1 MEYVD
6 YESLTEAELGAMDN
20 LTVRSKVS
28 ELPMSS
34 SGNISPYALGMS
46 VRIDLE
52 KRRRATQTDK
62 ERDNMVGK
70 AFLESC
76 GKFGSSDKVVEAA
89 AILRKLDTNCSA
101 MVYREALATRMQLR
115 KMALKNLSGE
125 NFAEALLQAHYSLLL
140 AKKFHMDIAKTPL
153 SGEMAME
160 LLILSKCYAHVG
172 QFDAGRT
179 HLIEFRFLVEQT
191 ILHLV
196 KPAAAGDRA
205 APQPTERKAVI
216 NCDPKVFPNI
226 VFTLAEILTMYDL
239 HEDAEIFF
247 SKYLMLCEREF
258 GGDSVGLSEAINS
271 VCVYLLRSRQHMKA
285 LPLAVKALEIQKKHF
300 GDYTS
305 ETPDPRVAE
314 GYCNVGMLYRMVGN
328 PLDAL
333 HNLLIAID
341 MKMRIFQDR
350 EHPEVQDIFLSLG
363 CCQHMLGNFHAA
375 ASIYREVYTTRC
387 DTLGTT
393 HPLTVAVKHLLEDL
407 DRDIR
412 VAPDPGAG
420 AEKGKSLPESTEKI
434 YARVKALGAEMGH
447 PSKRAPRGA
456 PGIEVCRIQSLYA
469 NKTKHFRI
477 PTASILQTHE
487 CIIPRKEVIELSRQI
502 SIQYAYK
509 RLPIINIPRMARGRL
524 ILNDSQPVMECN
536 KDASDLLL
544 EWDFRPPSVTADGD
558 VVGGDPKLSADV
570 LLFIPIMEDGKPV
583 MGFYS
588 KPIFVPNPGLFHAFK
603 RAKTIRD
610 FNVEPSPP
618 TTEGV
623 KRRDSNTTGTL
634 DPTSSGA
641 TRDSDPKEPKH
652 TVPLVKVKPLL
663 PPKRGDAVSAPKEG
677 PPKKLAP
684 KGVSKPSIVV
694 AKKLPLKPKGDV
706 AAAAAAAGAEKK
718 TAPPPAIAPKK
729 GLLKGMPKIVQPK
742 IIKTLGSPR
751 PDDAAPPKSSPV
763 PKKEAPKGAI
773 SQGEGSKTEDPAPS
787 TLPLVEQ
794 RSMRLGDLFSKKLD
808 TNANNRNAKFLA
820 KIGNL
825 AKIMVKPNQVKAPGA
840 GGMAMVKQ
848 AAPVTGAS
856 PPSSLLDSDAD
867 TSLSDLDDEEVFMP
881 SPTLRE
887 DPTARASVVAMPPRN
902 DKLPLDLKSIHDPLP
917 MDILSLVRG
926 ICSHK
931 DDDTSLRCM
940 LLGENGR
947 PLAIVPWQIDM
958 MSLTLAKSCLSMEL
972 LEKYSVATEKKDDSS
987 EASKEAQIAAYRK
1000 LLAGE
1005 GLHDLGFSDLIGN
1018 KAMQS
1023 LAGGEDALSSGLGMG
1038 LPPSVLANLRKQAE
1052 ELERKAKE
1060 EAEAAAAEKDA
1071 AAKAGAAGMPKVV
1084 PILKKEAPATK
1095 KGAPP
1100 MKKGAPKGLAP
1111 PGMKKGLPTKS
1122 KGKGGPSSMVDN
1134 SKVRRFFWDPIFGED
1149 AQGTLFACPK
1159 GMPTVEKPE
1168 IEATFAKAVPKARV
1182 AVVSKPKV
1190 LNLLPDSKRAYNMN
1204 IGLSKFSKYTFKEL
1218 KDAVLGLDPAV
1229 LNIEATEGLMTLL
1242 PTPEEA
1248 NIVQEYVKS
1257 GGDMNLVDRPEQ
1269 FVAVISTIPLL
1280 KQRLDSHHVALTF
1293 KEHFQEIITPLER
1306 IMDGCEAVM
1315 SSIKLNVLSNV
1326 ILKIGNTL
1334 NEGDAKKGNAEGFK
1348 PTTFAKLNEFRTTTK
1363 PVKTLLQYICDI
1375 VAKDDETMLEIYNE
1389 LRPCEECSKI
1399 DTVALEANISK
1410 FKNDMQK
1417 VNNSIAAVER
1427 LRDANDEFVPI
1438 MRDFLKDA
1446 EPKVSYVQ
1454 EQQKEV
1460 MLMFRETAKYM
1471 GYPDKEVEKVRVD
1484 ELFRHIWGFA
1494 KNVEVARKARLEA
1507 IEKERRMVMAERRK
1521 QEQVAARKSKMRTS
1535 LMPTTVTATPKMVD
1549 GLADIV
1555 KTQT

>member
-6 YESLTEAELGAMDN
+6 YESLTEAELKTMDN
-20 LTVRSKVS
+20 LTVRSKVA
-28 ELPMSS
+28 ELPMST

-62 ERDNMVGK
+62 ERNNMVGN
-70 AFLESC
+70 AFLDSC

-89 AILRKLDTNCSA
+89 AILRKLDTNCSSL
-101 MVYREALATRMQLR
+101 VYREALATRMQLR
-115 KMALKNLSGE
+115 KMALKNFSAE

-153 SGEMAME
+153 TGEMAME

-179 HLIEFRFLVEQT
+179 HLVELRFLVEQT
-191 ILHLV
+191 LLHFA
-196 KPAAAGDRA
+196 KPAAAGERA
-205 APQPTERKAVI
+205 EPQTPGRKAVI
-216 NCDPKVFPNI
+216 NCDAKVFPNI
-226 VFTLAEILTMYDL
+226 VFTLGEILTMYDL
-239 HEDAEIFF
+239 YEDAEIFF

-258 GGDSVGLSEAINS
+258 GGDSVALSEAINS
-271 VCVYLLRSRQHMKA
+271 VCVYFLRSRQHMKA

-341 MKMRIFQDR
+341 MKMRLFQDR
-350 EHPEVQDIFLSLG
+350 EHPQVQDIFLSIG

-375 ASIYREVYTTRC
+375 ASIYREVYMTRC

-407 DRDIR
+407 DRDIKL
-412 VAPDPGAG
+412 APQSDPAD
-420 AEKGKSLPESTEKI
+420 EKHKALSASTEKVR
-434 YARVKALGAEMGH
+434 ARVKVLDAEMGH
-447 PSKRAPRGA
+447 NTKKAPRGT

-487 CIIPRKEVIELSRQI
+487 CIIPRKEIIELSRQI

-524 ILNDSQPVMECN
+524 FLNDGQPVMECN

-558 VVGGDPKLSADV
+558 VVGSDPKLSADV
-570 LLFIPIMEDGKPV
+570 HLFIPIIEDGKPV
-583 MGFYS
+583 IGFYN
-588 KPIFVPNPGLFHAFK
+588 KPIFVPNPGLFHAYK
-603 RAKTIRD
+603 RTKAIYD
-610 FNVEPSPP
+610 FNVETPSQ
-618 TTEGV
+618 TADQV
-623 KRRDSNTTGTL
+623 KGRPSK
-634 DPTSSGA
+634 TSSTLEA
-641 TRDSDPKEPKH
+641 TPSGMTRASDSKEPNRP
-652 TVPLVKVKPLL
+652 VPLVTAKPQP
-663 PPKRGDAVSAPKEG
+663 PPKRSGTASTVPEVTRKADPPKEA
-677 PPKKLAP
+677 PAPAITVKTKLT
-684 KGVSKPSIVV
+684 V
-694 AKKLPLKPKGDV
+694 KPKGDTV
-706 AAAAAAAGAEKK
+706 AATK
-718 TAPPPAIAPKK
+718 TATAQPPKAAPKK
-729 GLLKGMPKIVQPK
+729 
-742 IIKTLGSPR
+742 
-751 PDDAAPPKSSPV
+751 APPKAVPKILLPKSVKAVESVSSDDATAPKQETPV
-763 PKKEAPKGAI
+763 PTPEAPTGAI
-773 SQGEGSKTEDPAPS
+773 SSQGEESKTDDPTPINA
-787 TLPLVEQ
+787 PLVELP
-794 RSMRLGDLFSKKLD
+794 SMRLGDLFTKKTE
-808 TNANNRNAKFLA
+808 TNPNGRNAKFLA

-825 AKIMVKPNQVKAPGA
+825 AKIVVKPNQVKTPLASNITK
-840 GGMAMVKQ
+840 VKQ

-867 TSLSDLDDEEVFMP
+867 TSLSDLDDEELLMP
-881 SPTLRE
+881 SASLRE
-887 DPTARASVVAMPPRN
+887 DPTARASLVAMPPRN
-902 DKLPLDLKSIHDPLP
+902 IKLPLDLKSIHDPLP
-917 MDILSLVRG
+917 MDILSEVRG
-926 ICSHK
+926 IRSHK

-940 LLGENGR
+940 LLDEDGR
-947 PLAIVPWQIDM
+947 SLAIVPWQIDM
-958 MSLTLAKSCLSMEL
+958 MSLTLAKSCLSIEL
-972 LEKYSVATEKKDDSS
+972 LEKYSVTGDKKDESS
-987 EASKEAQIAAYRK
+987 DAAKEAQIAAYRK

-1023 LAGGEDALSSGLGMG
+1023 LAGGADALSAGLGMD

-1060 EAEAAAAEKDA
+1060 EAEAAAAEKEA
-1071 AAKAGAAGMPKVV
+1071 EEKAGAAGMPKIV
-1084 PILKKEAPATK
+1084 PILKKEAPTMK

-1111 PGMKKGLPTKS
+1111 PGMKKGLPTKT
-1122 KGKGGPSSMVDN
+1122 KGKGAASMVDN
-1134 SKVRRFFWDPIFGED
+1134 SRVRRFFWDPIFGDD
-1149 AQGTLFACPK
+1149 AKGTLFACPK
-1159 GMPTVEKPE
+1159 GMPSVEKPE
-1168 IEATFAKAVPKARV
+1168 IEATFAKAAPKARV

-1218 KDAVLGLDPAV
+1218 KDAVLGLDPSI

-1315 SSIKLNVLSNV
+1315 SSVKLNVLSNV

-1334 NEGDAKKGNAEGFK
+1334 NEGDSKKGNAEGFK

-1363 PVKTLLQYICDI
+1363 PVKTLMQYICDI
-1375 VAKDDETMLEIYNE
+1375 VAKDDESLLEIYNE
-1389 LRPCEECSKI
+1389 LRACEECSKI
-1399 DTVALEANISK
+1399 DTVALEANITK

-1417 VNNSIAAVER
+1417 VNNAIAAVER
-1427 LRDANDEFVPI
+1427 LRDSNDEFVPI
-1438 MRDFLKDA
+1438 MRDFMKDA
-1446 EPKVSYVQ
+1446 EPKVSFVQ

-1460 MLMFRETAKYM
+1460 MLLFRETAKYM

-1507 IEKERRMVMAERRK
+1507 IEKERRLVMAERRK
-1521 QEQVAARKSKMRTS
+1521 QEQAAARKSKMRTS
-1535 LMPTTVTATPKMVD
+1535 LIPTTVTATPKMVD